1 MMFVNSYTAR
11 YRYSNRQYSL
21 TSCYL
26 VLAVLVL
33 SCCHHSSA
41 KIPYI
46 NNLQWTKQI
55 AKLPTFYRHKGIGI
69 NSRSLLTIRGG
80 DSSINRWGGVDD
92 WPVSSGDTISYG
104 NNNKNEVTT
113 NKQKQT
119 TTPTS
124 NTEQSPFEYIPITA
138 LNDYG
143 QSTQLKNAMESASRF
158 GTSVL
163 ACICC
168 QDHEDEED
176 STDQSKEED
185 RVENTIVVCSLQRPR
200 PGVIA
205 TSPPTCSSS
214 ITTKTSSSKST
225 IHSSIQGMVRILS
238 TRDDVH
244 PNSIPYDS
252 SMDIPKHTLHTAIV
266 TTGIQSDA
274 NFLLTQLQ
282 MHISKYWFRYDTI
295 PSTSSSDG
303 TSSSVSSPSS
313 TVTKM
318 VRDVLLDCLGYDWSN
333 EVNSGKVSGGIGS
346 AAPSYNEQEDEDDR
360 PQRAGRPLGV
370 CTFLLGL
377 DSSTEFPY
385 LTVIKANGSSQ
396 QYVAHAMGRGSDL
409 GNVLLSQKWRR
420 GMTTSE
426 AKDMMISVLKD
437 IAKEQGW
444 IREDDGEGSKGRD
457 SDWVVSCET
466 VSPSGIDID
475 IEHLEL

>member
-1 MMFVNSYTAR
+1 MHKLSGAD
-11 YRYSNRQYSL
+11 YRS
-21 TSCYL
+21 
-26 VLAVLVL
+26 
-33 SCCHHSSA
+33 
-41 KIPYI
+41 
-46 NNLQWTKQI
+46 
-55 AKLPTFYRHKGIGI
+55 
-69 NSRSLLTIRGG
+69 
-80 DSSINRWGGVDD
+80 VDNE
-92 WPVSSGDTISYG
+92 DTISYG
-104 NNNKNEVTT
+104 SNNKNEVTS

-119 TTPTS
+119 TTTTS
-124 NTEQSPFEYIPITA
+124 STEQSPFEYIPITA

-158 GTSVL
+158 GTPVL

-168 QDHEDEED
+168 RDNANGNEDD
-176 STDQSKEED
+176 NTDTSKED
-185 RVENTIVVCSLQRPR
+185 RVENSIVVCSLQRPR

-214 ITTKTSSSKST
+214 ITTKTSSSKSKS

-252 SMDIPKHTLHTAIV
+252 SIDIPKHTLHTAIV

-274 NFLLTQLQ
+274 SFLLTQLQ

-303 TSSSVSSPSS
+303 TSSVSSSPSS

-318 VRDVLLDCLGYDWSN
+318 VRDVLLDCLGYDWSS

-346 AAPSYNEQEDEDDR
+346 AAPSYIEQDDDDDR

-377 DSSTEFPY
+377 DSSTTFPY

-409 GNVLLSQKWRR
+409 GNDLLSQKWRR

-426 AKDMMISVLKD
+426 AKNMTISVLRD

-444 IREDDGEGSKGRD
+444 ITDNANDDGSTEGRD

-466 VSPSGIDID
+466 VSPSGIDI
-475 IEHLEL
+475 EHLEL

>member
-1 MMFVNSYTAR
+1 M
-11 YRYSNRQYSL
+11 
-21 TSCYL
+21 
-26 VLAVLVL
+26 
-33 SCCHHSSA
+33 HKSS
-41 KIPYI
+41 
-46 NNLQWTKQI
+46 
-55 AKLPTFYRHKGIGI
+55 
-69 NSRSLLTIRGG
+69 S
-80 DSSINRWGGVDD
+80 VDD
-92 WPVSSGDTISYG
+92 WSVSYGDTISYG
-104 NNNKNEVTT
+104 NNKKNEVTPS
-113 NKQKQT
+113 KQKQST
-119 TTPTS
+119 TTSSST
-124 NTEQSPFEYIPITA
+124 TEQSPFEYIPITA

-158 GTSVL
+158 GTPVL

-168 QDHEDEED
+168 KDNAEN
-176 STDQSKEED
+176 STDQSKED
-185 RVENTIVVCSLQRPR
+185 RSENTIVVCSLQRPR

-214 ITTKTSSSKST
+214 ITTKTSSSSKSS
-225 IHSSIQGMVRILS
+225 IHSSIQRMVRILS

-252 SMDIPKHTLHTAIV
+252 SIDIPKHTLHTAIV

-303 TSSSVSSPSS
+303 ISSSLSSPSS

-333 EVNSGKVSGGIGS
+333 EVNSAKVSGGIGS
-346 AAPSYNEQEDEDDR
+346 AAPSYNEQEDDEDDR

-396 QYVAHAMGRGSDL
+396 QYVAQAMGRGSDL
-409 GNVLLSQKWRR
+409 GNDLLSQKWRR
-420 GMTTSE
+420 GMTCKE
-426 AKDMMISVLKD
+426 AKEMMISVLKD

-444 IREDDGEGSKGRD
+444 IIDDDDDDGSTEGRD
-457 SDWVVSCET
+457 GEWVVSCET
-466 VSPSGIDID
+466 VSSSGIDI
-475 IEHLEL
+475 EHKKL